1 MTSSKSNIKHE
12 TIDTNTLDN
21 RYETRN
27 NKSIEFAR
35 ASNEELETKF
45 FTTSPTS
52 QARSSGEGPL
62 GSVAQRESGNV
73 IAPAL
78 QISDFTYACLSL
90 HHYKKSKKA
99 GAENS
104 ESRRRQVN
112 LDFKLQSSGNKFN
125 KLKFTLTWK
134 PSEFLKNIPE
144 SAQQHRSYTRA
155 LAIYKD
161 IREHTDRVWIGK
173 GNLRKF
179 FDGGPRSV
187 IKENTT
193 MVLCDYQGTISG
205 KFWIEDAEVEFEFD
219 TLVEGNRYYFMKCE
233 PIKILD
239 VSWEK
244 AGGWL

>member
-12 TIDTNTLDN
+12 TIDTNTLDS
-21 RYETRN
+21 RYETVN

-35 ASNEELETKF
+35 ASKEELETKF
-45 FTTSPTS
+45 STASPTS
-52 QARSSGEGPL
+52 QARLSGERPL
-62 GSVAQRESGNV
+62 GSEAQRESGNV

-78 QISDFTYACLSL
+78 RISDFTYACLSL

-99 GAENS
+99 NAENT

-112 LDFKLQSSGNKFN
+112 LDFKLQSSGAKFN

-144 SAQQHRSYTRA
+144 AAQQHRSYSRA
-155 LAIYKD
+155 MAIYKD

-187 IKENTT
+187 IKENTS
-193 MVLCDYQGTISG
+193 MVLYEDQGVISG
-205 KFWIEDAEVEFEFD
+205 YLWVEDAEIEFEFD
-219 TLVEGNRYYFMKCE
+219 TLVDNNKYYFMKCE
-233 PIKILD
+233 PIKVLE
-239 VSWEK
+239 VSWAK
-244 AGGWL
+244 TGGWV